1 MAACLRRLHHISL
14 HVSDVEK
21 IADDFVSKFKFHL
34 FATRLTDRSRQLAF
48 RTGSAVFV
56 VNERGRNNRAALS
69 LTGEEAAVVVDT
81 HSRKQTGG
89 YLYDFRPHYPV
100 DTVCNVCFEVDDVQG
115 SFDAL
120 RRLGCSF
127 LVPPTTVRDRR
138 GQVTY
143 AVLKSILGNVCH
155 TLIDKTRY
163 DGSFL
168 PGFDLVDEDPGAAA
182 GDVCPVTHVDHV
194 TMVAPIG
201 TSQQVLSWYERVLGF
216 QRFFVHSEDDVDG
229 GLVVNQN
236 GKGLRLAAMELLKSS
251 ETGIVLPSQRKHQ
264 PDCKFVIAES
274 LPDQGRNQV
283 DTFLEEHGAAGIQHI
298 ALYTSDILAATRMM
312 ADAGVPFYQNPAAYY
327 SQGEKQREILAAGC
341 DPQKLAQNGILL
353 DTDQGQDLLA
363 GQTRRYLLQ
372 VFTKPLFE
380 EDTFFME
387 LIERKGATG
396 FGDGNIK
403 ALWACVQTYM
413 DAENGKEVP
422 KTPE

>member
-1 MAACLRRLHHISL
+1 MAAYLRRMHHISL
-14 HVSDVEK
+14 HVSNVDK
-21 IADDFVSKFKFHL
+21 IANDFVSKFKFHL

-56 VNERGRNNRAALS
+56 VSERGRNHRTAPS
-69 LTGEEAAVVVDT
+69 LTGEPADT
-81 HSRKQTGG
+81 HSRKPPAGC
-89 YLYDFRPHYPV
+89 LYDVSPHYPV
-100 DTVCNVCFEVDDVQG
+100 DTVCNVCFEVEDVQG

-120 RRLGCSF
+120 RRRGCSF
-127 LVPPTTVRDRR
+127 LVPPTTVRDRQ

-155 TLIDKTRY
+155 TLLDKTKY

-168 PGFDLVDEDPGAAA
+168 PGFDLVDEDPSAT

-194 TMVAPIG
+194 AMVSPIG
-201 TSQQVLSWYERVLGF
+201 TSQQVLNWYEHVLGF

-251 ETGIVLPSQRKHQ
+251 ETGIVLPSRRKHQ

-274 LPDQGRNQV
+274 LPNQGRNQL

-298 ALYTSDILAATRMM
+298 ALHTSDILSATRMM
-312 ADAGVPFYQNPAAYY
+312 ADAGVPFYLNPAAYY
-327 SQGEKQREILAAGC
+327 SQGEKLLEILDAGC

-363 GQTRRYLLQ
+363 SQTRRYLLQ

-387 LIERKGATG
+387 LIERRGASG

-413 DAENGKEVP
+413 DAENRKEAP
-422 KTPE
+422 KTPQ